1 MDPETTELKENNEPT
16 PVSDIT
22 DSEIKHEVPDSTLR
36 RKNLDSFFGES
47 DHCANKVYQ
56 SEVPEI
62 CKSEPCMLG
71 VDEAGRGPVL
81 GPMVYGI
88 TYIPLSKKQL
98 LVDIGCADSKTLS
111 EDERDGI
118 FDKICDKPEEIG
130 WAVEA
135 ISPTFICNSMY
146 RRCKSSLNEVSMNSA
161 IGLIKGAIEAGV
173 NVEEIYV
180 DTVGKSGKYEDK
192 LKSIFPDI
200 KSIIVAKKADST
212 YPVVSAASICAKVS
226 RDHALRAWR
235 FLEGEPKGDY
245 GTGYPHDTVTK
256 QWLTDNIDPIFGFPQ
271 IVRFSWSTAEKIL
284 ETDAEAVQWENIES
298 ASLPKKQKISS
309 FFVALSEDGQP
320 QKKKHDFFVNRC
332 LTNTIK
338 L

>member
-1 MDPETTELKENNEPT
+1 METSEITDVKDNESA
-16 PVSDIT
+16 PVSVVNDSASEKKLT
-22 DSEIKHEVPDSTLR
+22 DHISNREDLTSYFE
-36 RKNLDSFFGES
+36 ES
-47 DHCANKVYQ
+47 NHSNNKVYRTKI
-56 SEVPEI
+56 PKI
-62 CKSEPCMLG
+62 CLDEPCMLG

-88 TYIPLSKKQL
+88 TFTPLSKKQL

-111 EDERDGI
+111 EEERDGI
-118 FDKICDKPEEIG
+118 FDKIIEHPEEIG

-146 RRCKSSLNEVSMNSA
+146 QRCKSSLNEVSMNSA

-173 NVEEIYV
+173 NIEEIYV
-180 DTVGKSGKYEDK
+180 DTVGKPGKYQDK
-192 LKSIFPDI
+192 LKSIFPEI
-200 KSIIVAKKADST
+200 KTLIVAKKADST

-226 RDHALRAWR
+226 RDHALRAWQFR
-235 FLEGEPKGDY
+235 EGEPKGDY

-256 QWLTDNIDPIFGFPQ
+256 QWLTDNIDPVFGFPQ

-284 ETDAEAVQWENIES
+284 ETDAETVEWENIES
-298 ASLPKKQKISS
+298 ASVPKKQKISS
-309 FFVALSEDGQP
+309 FFLALSEDGQM
-320 QKKKHDFFVNRC
+320 QKKKHDFFTNRC
-332 LTNTIK
+332 ITNTIK